1 MNNQYNHILKK
12 IKISIYVLLI
22 IIITNSCTRP
32 AEQQTVAHEEVS
44 ATTPEILVDNSDYKN
59 FLPKRRDSDIISN
72 LYKEALSK
80 NTELNQL
87 NEEIKNIAS
96 TKRENLSAYQ
106 KYAQINQDYWN
117 KTQLYANRISDS
129 TLRKSTLEIFETL
142 ESKYISSISEHN
154 RTLKNINK
162 RTAVLQDQLIVMQL
176 LITEPMMKNY
186 QLNEKPD
193 IESMKTIITEY
204 DRLIKESKEFTK
216 TIK

>member
-1 MNNQYNHILKK
+1 MKLKN
-12 IKISIYVLLI
+12 SIYILI
-22 IIITNSCTRP
+22 IVIANSCTNSP
-32 AEQQTVAHEEVS
+32 EQQTISHEES
-44 ATTPEILVDNSDYKN
+44 STTPKVLADNSDYKN
-59 FLPKRRDSDIISN
+59 FIPKRRDSDIISN

-87 NEEIKNIAS
+87 NKEIKKIAN
-96 TKRENLSAYQ
+96 TKRDSLSAYQ

-117 KTQLYANRISDS
+117 RTQVYANRISDS
-129 TLRKSTLEIFETL
+129 TLRKSTLEIFEML
-142 ESKYISSISEHN
+142 ESKYKNSISEHN
-154 RTLKNINK
+154 RTLKNINN